1 MFRVV
6 REVKFCFGH
15 RLVGYEGKCSRLHGH
30 NARAFFAVEASKL
43 DRTGMAVDF
52 AHVKRT
58 LKKWIDD
65 NLDHKCILR
74 TDDPLRL
81 ALEKV
86 GEPTFA
92 LDANPT
98 TENIAKLLFDQA
110 RRLGV
115 PVVETTVW
123 ENDANVA
130 VYSDRGSFRDSGE
143 LGDEDDAKTT
153 LVAGS
158 DQTGRA
164 AAQPMTQGTF
174 NGPFFVT
181 REFKFCFGHRL
192 MNYPGKCRQL
202 HGHNGRLLVT
212 VESDKL
218 DEIGMA
224 ADFGV
229 LKKGVDSWIDAEW
242 DHAMILHKND
252 PVAPILRDFGSAVV
266 SLDENPT
273 TENLARAVYR
283 RATENGLN
291 VAAVQLWETDSCSAG
306 YAPPFGE
313 NGVPW

>member
-30 NARAFFAVEASKL
+30 NARAYFAVEAPRL
-43 DRTGMAVDF
+43 DRAGMAVDF
-52 AHVKRT
+52 AHIKRT
-58 LKKWIDD
+58 LKRWIDD

-74 TDDPLRL
+74 TDDPLRI
-81 ALEKV
+81 ALEKA
-86 GEPTFA
+86 GETTFA

-98 TENIAKLLFDQA
+98 TENIAKLLYDQA

-130 VYSDRGSFRDSGE
+130 VYSQRGSFIDFVE
-143 LGDEDDAKTT
+143 LGDEDDAKQSI
-153 LVAGS
+153 VAGGAPSSHEAPQSSSS
-158 DQTGRA
+158 DA
-164 AAQPMTQGTF
+164 ID
-174 NGPFFVT
+174 GPYFVT

-192 MNYPGKCRQL
+192 MEYPGKCRQL

-212 VESDKL
+212 VESEQL
-218 DEIGMA
+218 DPIGMA
-224 ADFGV
+224 VDFGV
-229 LKKGVDSWIDAEW
+229 LKRGIDSWIDAEW

-273 TENLARAVYR
+273 TENLARYVLR
-283 RATENGLN
+283 RASDNGLN
-291 VAAVQLWETDSCSAG
+291 VVGVQLWETDSCSAG
-306 YAPPFGE
+306 YAPVRDHSLPF
-313 NGVPW
+313 